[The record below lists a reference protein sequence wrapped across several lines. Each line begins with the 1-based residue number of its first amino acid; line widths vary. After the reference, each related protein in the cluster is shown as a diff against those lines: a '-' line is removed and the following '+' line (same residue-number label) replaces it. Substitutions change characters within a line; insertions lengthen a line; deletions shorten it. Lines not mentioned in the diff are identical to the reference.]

1 MDRLIFQAPDQ
12 ELTDKVE
19 GVNMK
24 RTIKYLGIAL
34 VCIVVGV
41 TTYQG
46 VQVDR
51 LENRIRELNT
61 YIEKQDMQLKIL
73 ENQIAQIEQTK
84 ARQDQSQQGIKDDK
98 LWFWESL
105 DYPQSPEALIGSLKG
120 QNELIPFEGVLGGTP
135 FFVLE
140 NAQILDQTYVYVP
153 IEDGHVMGGMI
164 LKYVF
169 LSDSKIE
176 WTVVDGW
183 WPQEND

>member
-61 YIEKQDMQLKIL
+61 YIEKQDMQLKTL
-73 ENQIAQIEQTK
+73 ENQIAQIDQTK
-84 ARQDQSQQGIKDDK
+84 ARQDQSQQGIMDDK

-135 FFVLE
+135 FFCSGKCS
-140 NAQILDQTYVYVP
+140 N
-153 IEDGHVMGGMI
+153 
-164 LKYVF
+164 F
-169 LSDSKIE
+169 RSDLCLCSH
-176 WTVVDGW
+176 
-183 WPQEND
+183 